1 MGKAHTVSIG
11 PLRIGNDRPFTLL
24 AGPCA
29 IESREHA
36 LTMSAGLKE
45 ICAKLGIGLIYKSSF
60 DKANRTSANAK
71 RGVGF
76 AAGLDILAE
85 VKEVHNLAVVTDI
98 HSADQCAP
106 VAEVAD
112 VLQIPAFLCR
122 QTDLLMAAGRTR
134 CGGECEEGAV
144 SGPVGYG
151 ECARKN
157 PRHRQ

>member
-1 MGKAHTVSIG
+1 MGKARSVSVG
-11 PLRIGNDRPFTLL
+11 PLQIGNDLPFTLL

-36 LTMSAGLKE
+36 LTMAAGLKE

-60 DKANRTSANAK
+60 DKANRTSASAK

-85 VKEVHNLAVVTDI
+85 VKSTHGLAVVTDI
-98 HSADQCAP
+98 HGADQCAP

-112 VLQIPAFLCR
+112 ILQIPALSVPPNR
-122 QTDLLMAAGRTR
+122 SADRRRGNRR
-134 CGGECEEGAV
+134 GGECEKGAV

-151 ECARKN
+151 ECGGKN
-157 PRHRQ
+157 SFHRQ